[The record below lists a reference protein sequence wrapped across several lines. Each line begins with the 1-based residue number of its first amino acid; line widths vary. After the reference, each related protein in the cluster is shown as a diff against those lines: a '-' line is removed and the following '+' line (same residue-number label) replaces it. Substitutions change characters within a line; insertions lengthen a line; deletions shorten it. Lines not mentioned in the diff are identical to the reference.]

1 MNSEELKEIETSLK
15 EAGYVRFEAN
25 PEYRQKHNYHWVKA
39 FGGYNIFINVFDM
52 RETHS
57 PYQILSPQ
65 KDFCIQTE
73 IRFYRRRGPMGR
85 LTFLVKWDNIDLSEI
100 EIQSAKFADY
110 AYENLSAL

>member
-1 MNSEELKEIETSLK
+1 MNSEELKEIEASLK
-15 EAGYVRFEAN
+15 EAGYVRFYAN
-25 PEYRQKHNYHWVKA
+25 PEYEHKHNYHWVKS
-39 FGGYNIFINVFDM
+39 FGEYNIFLNVFDM
-52 RETHS
+52 RGIHKSYPT
-57 PYQILSPQ
+57 LNPQ

-73 IRFYRRRGPMGR
+73 VRFCRRRGSMGR